1 MTRPHPA
8 WACTP
13 GLLGLRHREALLPE
27 FAFRALPGPDV
38 RTVLGWGRKPSSTAG
53 RVWADLTRRPYLA
66 LEDGFLRSVGLGEAG
81 TPSMGLLVDDL
92 GVHYDARRPSRMEAT
107 VAAGATPDQRA
118 RARTLL
124 DSILT
129 QGLSKTNLGRPLDPG
144 VFKPGRRILLV
155 DQTAGDA
162 SLAGGLAGP
171 DAFAAML
178 AAARREEA
186 GAQLIVKRH
195 PAVTAG
201 LKRGCLDGL
210 DLTGLTLV
218 DDVRAADLL
227 AAVDAVWCVTSGLG
241 FEALWRGLPVRTFGV
256 PFYAGWGLTQD
267 ALIPPRRGVDRSV
280 EDLAHAALVACAR
293 WVDPVTERACEPE
306 EAVARLG
313 ALTRRARRLEGR
325 WHAIGFTPPKRG
337 PVRRLMNC
345 GHPLPAGEGLSAR
358 APERAIGLARKGEGP
373 IGKAEPLT
381 LSAGASLRSASLK
394 PSPAG
399 RGETI
404 TFHPSPATALHAA
417 RAEGGRLLVWAGRE
431 PDTLAE
437 GVDRA
442 GVALWRM
449 EDGFLRSRGL
459 GSDFTPA
466 LSAVLDGTGVHYDP
480 AGPSDLE
487 RLIQAGA
494 SPGDRARAAAL
505 RARITRAGLSKYNL
519 GGAAPPDWPR
529 DRERILVVGQ
539 VEDDRS
545 VLRGCGAIRTN
556 ASLLAAVRAAR
567 PDAFLIWRD
576 HPDVRAGN
584 RVGALGPEAE
594 RLADAR
600 ADDLDVSACLDACDA
615 LATLTSLAGFEALMR
630 GKQVMT
636 FGRPFYAGWGLTE
649 DVLTIPRR
657 TARPT
662 LDDLV
667 AAALIHHP
675 LYVAPNGL
683 PCEVE
688 DLVAVLEAGSS
699 PAPARRPRALRA
711 VSATLDR
718 RPPPPY

>member
-1 MTRPHPA
+1 VTRPHPA

-53 RVWADLTRRPYLA
+53 RVWADLTRRPYVA

-81 TPSMGLLVDDL
+81 TPSMSLLVDDL
-92 GVHYDARRPSRMEAT
+92 GVHYDARRPSRVEET
-107 VAAGATPDQRA
+107 VVGGASPDQRA

-162 SLAGGLAGP
+162 SLAGGLAGA
-171 DAFAAML
+171 DSFAAML

-280 EDLAHAALVACAR
+280 EDLVHAALVACAR

-325 WHAIGFTPPKRG
+325 WHAVGFTPPKRG
-337 PVRRLMNC
+337 PVRRLMNA
-345 GHPLPAGEGLSAR
+345 PRAR
-358 APERAIGLARKGEGP
+358 L
-373 IGKAEPLT
+373 
-381 LSAGASLRSASLK
+381 
-394 PSPAG
+394 
-399 RGETI
+399 
-404 TFHPSPATALHAA
+404 TFHPSPASALHAA

-494 SPGDRARAAAL
+494 SPGDQARAAAL

-556 ASLLAAVRAAR
+556 AGLLAAVRAAR

-584 RVGALGPEAE
+584 RVGALGPESE

-630 GKQVMT
+630 GKPVMT

>member
-1 MTRPHPA
+1 MTRPQPA

-13 GLLGLRHREALLPE
+13 GLLGLHHREALLPE

-53 RVWADLTRRPYLA
+53 RVWADLTQRPYVA

-107 VAAGATPDQRA
+107 VAVGATPDQRA
-118 RARTLL
+118 RARALL
-124 DSILT
+124 DSIVT

-144 VFKPGRRILLV
+144 VLKPGRRILLV

-162 SLAGGLAGP
+162 SLAGGFVGP

-218 DDVRAADLL
+218 DDVRASDLL

-267 ALIPPRRGVDRSV
+267 ALVPPRRGVDRSV

-325 WHAIGFTPPKRG
+325 WHAVGFTPPKRG
-337 PVRRLMNC
+337 PVRRLMNA
-345 GHPLPAGEGLSAR
+345 PRAR
-358 APERAIGLARKGEGP
+358 L
-373 IGKAEPLT
+373 
-381 LSAGASLRSASLK
+381 
-394 PSPAG
+394 
-399 RGETI
+399 
-404 TFHPSPATALHAA
+404 TFHAATSTALHAA
-417 RAEGGRLLVWAGRE
+417 QAEGGRLLVWAGRE

-437 GVDRA
+437 GADRA
-442 GVALWRM
+442 RVALWRM

-466 LSAVLDGTGVHYDP
+466 LSAVLDGTGVHHDP

-505 RARITRAGLSKYNL
+505 RTRITRAGLSKYNL

-556 ASLLAAVRAAR
+556 AALLTAVRAAR
-567 PDAFLIWRD
+567 PHAFLIWRD

-584 RVGALGPEAE
+584 RVGALGAEAE